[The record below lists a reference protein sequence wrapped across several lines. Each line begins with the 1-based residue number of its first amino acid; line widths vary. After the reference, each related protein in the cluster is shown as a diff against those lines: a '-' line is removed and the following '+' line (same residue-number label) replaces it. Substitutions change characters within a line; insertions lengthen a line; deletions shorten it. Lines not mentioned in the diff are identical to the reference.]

1 MRLTRD
7 IVMVGGGDN
16 GFNISAPLDCNMY
29 VIDGGEELVLVD
41 AGIGSIYGDTAQ
53 IIANMDEAGL
63 DRSKLSKL
71 ILTHYHS
78 DHAGGAADLRD
89 AFGFEVHA
97 SPLCADVLQR
107 GDEDAIALTAA
118 REGGMY
124 PRDYQFRPCPASG
137 TLVEGHSFPVGRLR
151 VTVYETPGHS
161 AGHLSFLVEGGDR
174 SYLISGDLVFYGG
187 TIVAQNIH
195 DCVIPDYAAS
205 MIKMSGVEFDAL
217 LPGHF
222 TISLR
227 NGKRH
232 VDAAAA
238 VFRALGMPRNAV

>member
-7 IVMVGGGDN
+7 IAMVGGGNN
-16 GFNISAPLDCNMY
+16 GFNLSAPLDCNMY
-29 VIDGGEELVLVD
+29 VIDGGDELVLVD
-41 AGIGSIYGDTAQ
+41 AGIGSIYGDTSQ
-53 IIANMDEAGL
+53 IAANIEEDGL
-63 DRSKLSKL
+63 DRSKISKL
-71 ILTHYHS
+71 ILTHYHA

-97 SPLCADVLQR
+97 SPLCADVLER
-107 GDEDAIALTAA
+107 GDEEAISLSVAKK
-118 REGGMY
+118 GGMY
-124 PRDYQFRPCPASG
+124 PADYQFRSCPAHG
-137 TLVEGHSFPVGRLR
+137 TLVEGHTFPVGRLQ

-174 SYLISGDLVFYGG
+174 RYLISGDLVFYGG

-195 DCVIPDYAAS
+195 DCSIQDYAAS
-205 MIKMSGVEFDAL
+205 TLKMAGVDFDAF
-217 LPGHF
+217 LPGHW

-232 VDAAAA
+232 IEAAAEQ
-238 VFRALGMPRNAV
+238 FQKLMIPKNAI

>member
-7 IVMVGGGDN
+7 IVMVGGGNN

-29 VIDGGEELVLVD
+29 IIDGGDELVLVD

-53 IIANMDEAGL
+53 IVANMEEVGL

-71 ILTHYHS
+71 ILTHYHA

-89 AFGFEVHA
+89 EFGFEVHA
-97 SPLCADVLQR
+97 SPICADVLQR
-107 GDEDAIALTAA
+107 GDEEAISLKVAK
-118 REGGMY
+118 EGGMY
-124 PRDYQFRPCPASG
+124 PQDYQFRLCPAAG
-137 TLVEGHSFPVGRLR
+137 TLVDGHTFPVGRLQ

-174 SYLISGDLVFYGG
+174 SYLISGDLVFHGG

-195 DCVIPDYAAS
+195 DCSLQEYAAS
-205 MIKMSGVEFDAL
+205 TIKMAGVDFDAF

-232 VDAAAA
+232 IDAAAA
-238 VFRALGMPRNAV
+238 KFKTLGIPRNAV

>member
-7 IVMVGGGDN
+7 IVMVGGGNN

-29 VIDGGEELVLVD
+29 IIDGGDELVLVD

-53 IIANMDEAGL
+53 IVANMEEVRL

-71 ILTHYHS
+71 ILTHYHA

-89 AFGFEVHA
+89 EFGFEVHA
-97 SPLCADVLQR
+97 SPICADVLQR
-107 GDEDAIALTAA
+107 GDEEAISLKVAK
-118 REGGMY
+118 EGGMY
-124 PRDYQFRPCPASG
+124 PQDYQFRPCPAAG
-137 TLVEGHSFPVGRLR
+137 TLVDGHTFPVGRLQ

-195 DCVIPDYAAS
+195 DCSIQEYAAS
-205 MIKMSGVEFDAL
+205 TIKMAGVDFDAF

-232 VDAAAA
+232 IDAAAA
-238 VFRALGMPRNAV
+238 KFKTLGIPRNAV